1 MLRGEPL
8 GRRGALSTCSQP
20 LFSTLLAGSHFAE
33 EKNSASS
40 TEQAGSFPSSTK
52 ASLASPQRYL
62 TQSLL
67 LTDFLCFC
75 NVFSCP
81 SSPYPCSSCYGTLL
95 VQTVATKSASQ
106 SLLDLSFVCEGETML
121 TDELGRSEPKG
132 DDSWGSVPLS
142 FAVGQSH
149 PNLAEDKCSHIPWHV
164 GCAGPLHTM
173 LSHIP
178 FLCFP
183 EHATS
188 SLVSGCLLH
197 LAENITFSESPAD
210 CPR

>member
-1 MLRGEPL
+1 MQ
-8 GRRGALSTCSQP
+8 RRKTQ
-20 LFSTLLAGSHFAE
+20 
-33 EKNSASS
+33 
-40 TEQAGSFPSSTK
+40 QAAQSRQAAFP
-52 ASLASPQRYL
+52 AQQRPSLASPQRYL

-81 SSPYPCSSCYGTLL
+81 SSPYPCSPRYGTLL

-106 SLLDLSFVCEGETML
+106 SLLDLSFVCEGETMF

-142 FAVGQSH
+142 SAVGQSH

-164 GCAGPLHTM
+164 GCVGPSHAI
-173 LSHIP
+173 LSHFP

-188 SLVSGCLLH
+188 SLVSGCLLR